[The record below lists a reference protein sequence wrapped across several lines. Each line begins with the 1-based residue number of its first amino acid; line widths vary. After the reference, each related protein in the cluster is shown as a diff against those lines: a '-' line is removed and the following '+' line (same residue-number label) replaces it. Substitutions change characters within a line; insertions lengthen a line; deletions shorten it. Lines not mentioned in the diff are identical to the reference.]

1 MVELSA
7 EAGDA
12 AHSISGVRARSL
24 GLIEALRPISLYR
37 LLPSFLAALHKWP
50 SAVAQLTSSG
60 AITMQDESTLD
71 NDGRVLKI
79 IADLASPSATRQSA

>member
-1 MVELSA
+1 MSTLTHMVELSA
-7 EAGDA
+7 EVGDA

-50 SAVAQLTSSG
+50 SAVAQFINFGG
-60 AITMQDESTLD
+60 AITKQNESTLD
-71 NDGRVLKI
+71 NSGQVSR
-79 IADLASPSATRQSA
+79 S